1 MRHPEAFV
9 FSQTLHAVA
18 ATVGFTSWLL
28 LWAAVVLGLVVRNG
42 WSSTRWRHSTMEGAH
57 GTLALLGLTLG
68 LVHGGAQ
75 LAVPNGIVRVV
86 DEVVP
91 FVNPY
96 DPVGVGAGVLSLEL
110 FLAGAL
116 SVLIRKRLGQSRW
129 RAVHTLTYAAFLLLT
144 AHVLISGSDVGPMWL
159 WMSIVAACAIVLLLW
174 LASTRVVGRV
184 RTRLGRLSTARDRAQ
199 TLMIDV
205 DPTRCQRFGF
215 CEHEAPEVFRLQGDG
230 RLAYRTYVPAESVEP
245 VIRAVG
251 VCPARAIALRRLPT
265 TVVTP
270 DPGPIPEITP
280 AGGFPQQGRPRTA
293 GMPSVPVGVGAPR
306 RTSRARARA
315 ERQVRGR

>member
-1 MRHPEAFV
+1 V
-9 FSQTLHAVA
+9 FSQTVHAVA

-28 LWAAVVLGLVVRNG
+28 LWGALVLGLVVRNG
-42 WSSTRWRHSTMEGAH
+42 WASTRVRHSTAEAAH
-57 GTLALLGLTLG
+57 MTLALLGLTLG
-68 LVHGGAQ
+68 VVHAGAQ
-75 LAVPNGIVRVV
+75 LAAPNGIVRLV

-91 FVNPY
+91 FVNPT

-116 SVLIRKRLGQSRW
+116 SVPIRKRLGQSRW
-129 RAVHTLTYAAFLLLT
+129 RAVHTLTYAAFFLLT
-144 AHVLISGSDVGPMWL
+144 AHVLISGSDVGPTWL
-159 WMSIVAACAIVLLLW
+159 WMSILAAAGIVVLLW
-174 LASTRVVGRV
+174 LASTRLVSRIRV
-184 RTRLGRLSTARDRAQ
+184 RLGRRSTARERAQ

-215 CEHEAPEVFRLQGDG
+215 CQHEAPEVFRLQGDG

-251 VCPARAIALRRLPT
+251 VCPARAIGLRRLPT

-270 DPGPIPEITP
+270 DTGPLPHITP
-280 AGGFPQQGRPRTA
+280 AGGVPQPAPSSSAGFPTLHVGAGTPSRSVSRPPRTQ
-293 GMPSVPVGVGAPR
+293 
-306 RTSRARARA
+306 TRA
-315 ERQVRGR
+315 ERRGRGR

>member
-1 MRHPEAFV
+1 V

-28 LWAAVVLGLVVRNG
+28 LWSAVVLGLVVRNG
-42 WSSTRWRHSTMEGAH
+42 WASTRWRHSTMEGAH

-91 FVNPY
+91 FVNPN
-96 DPVGVGAGVLSLEL
+96 DPVGVGAGTLSLEL

-116 SVLIRKRLGQSRW
+116 SLLIRKRLGQSRW

-159 WMSIVAACAIVLLLW
+159 WMAIVAAGAIVVLLW
-174 LASTRVVGRV
+174 LASTKVVSRV
-184 RTRLGRLSTARDRAQ
+184 RTRLGRRSRARDRAQ
-199 TLMIDV
+199 TLMVDV
-205 DPTRCQRFGF
+205 DATRCQRFGF

-230 RLAYRTYVPAESVEP
+230 RLSYRTYVPDESVEP

-251 VCPARAIALRRLPT
+251 VCPARAITLRRLPT

-270 DPGPIPEITP
+270 DSGPVPAITP
-280 AGGFPQQGRPRTA
+280 AGGVPQYGTRVGGGVP
-293 GMPSVPVGVGAPR
+293 GVPVSAGAPPR
-306 RTSRARARA
+306 SSTAQTRA
-315 ERQVRGR
+315 ERRGRGR

>member
-1 MRHPEAFV
+1 MSSGGHV
-9 FSQTLHAVA
+9 FSQTVHAVA

-28 LWAAVVLGLVVRNG
+28 LWAALVLGLVVRNRG
-42 WSSTRWRHSTMEGAH
+42 ASTRLRNSTVEAAH
-57 GTLALLGLTLG
+57 MTLALLGLTLG
-68 LVHGGAQ
+68 VVHGGAQ
-75 LAVPNGIVRVV
+75 LAAPNGIIRLV

-91 FVNPY
+91 FVNPT

-116 SVLIRKRLGQSRW
+116 SVPIRKRLGQSRW
-129 RAVHTLTYAAFLLLT
+129 RAVHTLTYAAFFLLT
-144 AHVLISGSDVGPMWL
+144 AHVLISGSDVGPTWL
-159 WMSIVAACAIVLLLW
+159 WMSIVAAAGIVVLLW
-174 LASTRVVGRV
+174 LASPRFLSRI
-184 RTRLGRLSTARDRAQ
+184 RTRLGRRSTARERAQ

-215 CEHEAPEVFRLQGDG
+215 CQHEAPEVFRLQGDG

-251 VCPARAIALRRLPT
+251 VCPARAIGLRRLPT

-270 DPGPIPEITP
+270 DTGPMPAITP
-280 AGGFPQQGRPRTA
+280 AGGAPQPAQLGTGRIPGVPAPA
-293 GMPSVPVGVGAPR
+293 GVPR
-306 RTSRARARA
+306 RTFRA
-315 ERQVRGR
+315 QVPADGRGRRR

>member
-1 MRHPEAFV
+1 V

-18 ATVGFTSWLL
+18 ATIGFTSWLL
-28 LWAAVVLGLVVRNG
+28 LWAALVLGLVVRNG
-42 WSSTRWRHSTMEGAH
+42 WASTRWRHSTVEGAH
-57 GTLALLGLTLG
+57 MTLALLGLTLG
-68 LVHGGAQ
+68 VVHGAAQ

-86 DEVVP
+86 DEVLP
-91 FVNPY
+91 FVNPA
-96 DPVGVGAGVLSLEL
+96 DPVGVGAGALSLEL

-116 SVLIRKRLGQSRW
+116 SVPIRKRLGQSRW
-129 RAVHTLTYAAFLLLT
+129 RAVHTLTYSAFILLT
-144 AHVLISGSDVGPMWL
+144 AHVLISGSDVGPTWL
-159 WMSIVAACAIVLLLW
+159 WMSIVAACAIVIVLW
-174 LASTRVVGRV
+174 LASTRLVSRI
-184 RTRLGRLSTARDRAQ
+184 RSRLGRRSAARDRAQ

-230 RLAYRTYVPAESVEP
+230 RLSYRTYVPAESADP

-270 DPGPIPEITP
+270 DGGPIPAITP
-280 AGGFPQQGRPRTA
+280 AGGVPQHGPRLG
-293 GMPSVPVGVGAPR
+293 GMPSVPVAAGASPR
-306 RTSRARARA
+306 SSTAQTRA
-315 ERQVRGR
+315 ERRGRGR

>member
-1 MRHPEAFV
+1 M

-28 LWAAVVLGLVVRNG
+28 LWSAVVLGLVVRNG
-42 WSSTRWRHSTMEGAH
+42 WASTRWRHSTLEGAH
-57 GTLALLGLTLG
+57 GTLALLGLMLG
-68 LVHGGAQ
+68 VVHGAAQ
-75 LAVPNGIVRVV
+75 LAIPTGIGIVRVV
-86 DEVVP
+86 DLVLP

-96 DPVGVGAGVLSLEL
+96 DPVGIGAGALSLEL

-129 RAVHTLTYAAFLLLT
+129 RAVHLLTYAAFLLLT
-144 AHVLISGSDVGPMWL
+144 AHMLISGSDVGPMWL
-159 WMSIVAACAIVLLLW
+159 WMSVVAACAIVILLW
-174 LASTRVVGRV
+174 LASTRVVSRV
-184 RTRLGRLSTARDRAQ
+184 RTRLGRRSTARDRAQ

-215 CEHEAPEVFRLQGDG
+215 CEHEAPDVFRLQGDG

-270 DPGPIPEITP
+270 DTGPVPQITP
-280 AGGFPQQGRPRTA
+280 AGGFPQQGPPRPA
-293 GMPSVPVGVGAPR
+293 DIPGVPVGVGAPR

>member
-1 MRHPEAFV
+1 V

-28 LWAAVVLGLVVRNG
+28 LWAALVLGLVVRNG
-42 WSSTRWRHSTMEGAH
+42 WASTRWRHSTMEGAH
-57 GTLALLGLTLG
+57 TTLALLGLTLG

-75 LAVPNGIVRVV
+75 LAVPNGIVRLV
-86 DEVVP
+86 DEVLP
-91 FVNPY
+91 FVNPA
-96 DPVGVGAGVLSLEL
+96 DPVGVGAGALSLEL
-110 FLAGAL
+110 FLAAAL
-116 SVLIRKRLGQSRW
+116 SVPIRKRLGQSRW
-129 RAVHTLTYAAFLLLT
+129 RAVHTLTYAAFILVS
-144 AHVLISGSDVGPMWL
+144 AHVLISGSDVGPTWL
-159 WMSIVAACAIVLLLW
+159 WMSIVAACAIVVVLW
-174 LASTRVVGRV
+174 LASTRVVSRV
-184 RTRLGRLSTARDRAQ
+184 RTRLGRRSTARDRAQ

-230 RLAYRTYVPAESVEP
+230 RLAYRTYVPAESVDP

-270 DPGPIPEITP
+270 DAGPVPQITP
-280 AGGFPQQGRPRTA
+280 AGGFPQQAPLRT
-293 GMPSVPVGVGAPR
+293 GGLSGVPVAVGEPR
-306 RTSRARARA
+306 RMSRAQARA